1 MDIIYATCY
10 IILSIAFNA
19 DLIHALKVICI
30 TIIYITLRA
39 RMRSALDAMDNIIY
53 HAIYITLH
61 TTYNVILHYRMYIIL
76 HDVCDIT
83 ISIAFNAD
91 FPLNPKPY
99 TLNAR
104 HTGQVAG
111 GFQHSC
117 RGLA

>member
-1 MDIIYATCY
+1 MLHV
-10 IILSIAFNA
+10 ILYYPLIASNA
-19 DLIHALKVICI
+19 DLVRALKVTCI
-30 TIIYITLRA
+30 IIIHITLRA
-39 RMRSALDAMDNIIY
+39 RTRSALDAMDNIIY

-61 TTYNVILHYRMYIIL
+61 TSYNVILNYRMYIIL

-83 ISIAFNAD
+83 ISIASNAD

-104 HTGQVAG
+104 HTGEVAG